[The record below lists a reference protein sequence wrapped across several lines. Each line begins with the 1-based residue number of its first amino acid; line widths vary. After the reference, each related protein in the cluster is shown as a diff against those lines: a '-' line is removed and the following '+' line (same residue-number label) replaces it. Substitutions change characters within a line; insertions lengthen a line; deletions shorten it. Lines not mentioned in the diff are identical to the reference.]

1 MSISLS
7 SFSQTL
13 LHTFSLYIHI
23 LSPPHD
29 FWKVQGTII
38 KMCIASDFDK
48 AGIKYARGKNSHL
61 HSSVR
66 SKAIKMKNN
75 EFKMNLK

>member
-13 LHTFSLYIHI
+13 HTLSLYTYI

-29 FWKVQGTII
+29 FRKVQGTII
-38 KMCIASDFDK
+38 KMWIASDFDK

-61 HSSVR
+61 HFSVR

-75 EFKMNLK
+75 ELKMNLK